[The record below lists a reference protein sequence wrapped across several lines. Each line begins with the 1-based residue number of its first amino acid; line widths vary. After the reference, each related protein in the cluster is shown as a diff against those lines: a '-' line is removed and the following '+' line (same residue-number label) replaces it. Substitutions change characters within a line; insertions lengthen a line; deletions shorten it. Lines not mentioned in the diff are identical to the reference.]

1 MSYVPI
7 ATVLTLVAHDPS
19 HLWLS
24 QVVNGIWPLIH
35 YQALSFG
42 LVSPNRKD
50 LQTKE
55 NLCFQM
61 HRWCDCDNAVHS
73 LCFRKEPKWCPTTV
87 RSISS
92 SSKSPPSSP
101 HSSSWSRRSGP
112 SRRILRPHRR
122 SGESCSRASRLLT
135 LNFLSIISVQV
146 HINSSWVFSR
156 YLTRKPDWESFAWI
170 LCRGGTNNTKIN
182 LNNLQVA
189 GRIY

>member
-1 MSYVPI
+1 MTLALRHLSSMRLSYVPI

-24 QVVNGIWPLIH
+24 QVVNGNRPLIP

-55 NLCFQM
+55 NLSCQV
-61 HRWCDCDNAVHS
+61 HRWCDCDNAVHP

-87 RSISS
+87 HSS
-92 SSKSPPSSP
+92 SSNSSSPPSSP

-112 SRRILRPHRR
+112 LPRILRPHRR
-122 SGESCSRASRLLT
+122 SGESYFRASRLT
-135 LNFLSIISVQV
+135 
-146 HINSSWVFSR
+146 
-156 YLTRKPDWESFAWI
+156 
-170 LCRGGTNNTKIN
+170 
-182 LNNLQVA
+182 
-189 GRIY
+189 